1 MGERRPTE
9 ENRRGKKGGKLM
21 KKKKNGVRMKK
32 NKETFFV
39 NVLEVGKKMWQQMGP
54 INLSPIL

>member
-1 MGERRPTE
+1 
-9 ENRRGKKGGKLM
+9 M